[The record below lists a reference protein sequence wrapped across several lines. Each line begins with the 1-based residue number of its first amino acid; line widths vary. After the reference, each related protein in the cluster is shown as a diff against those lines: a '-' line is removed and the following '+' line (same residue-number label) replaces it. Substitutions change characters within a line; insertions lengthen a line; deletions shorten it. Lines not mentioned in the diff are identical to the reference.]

1 MSKVAEPNGLPF
13 LSRSTLAPT
22 SMHMLVR
29 VMVLVL
35 VLVLSLQLAAA
46 LVLA

>member
-1 MSKVAEPNGLPF
+1 MAEPNGLTF

-29 VMVLVL
+29 VMVKVLVL

>member
-1 MSKVAEPNGLPF
+1 MSKVAEPNGLTF

-35 VLVLSLQLAAA
+35 VLSLQLATA